1 MGLEVVKAA
10 VSATPK
16 YEKRKDA
23 ATEHFL
29 YLADK
34 AKSEFDWIE
43 ETIPPQNDS
52 DCRDCATAHK
62 AA

>member
-10 VSATPK
+10 VSAAPK

-23 ATEHFL
+23 ATEHLL

-34 AKSEFDWIE
+34 ARMQRQSIFYI
-43 ETIPPQNDS
+43 
-52 DCRDCATAHK
+52 
-62 AA
+62 